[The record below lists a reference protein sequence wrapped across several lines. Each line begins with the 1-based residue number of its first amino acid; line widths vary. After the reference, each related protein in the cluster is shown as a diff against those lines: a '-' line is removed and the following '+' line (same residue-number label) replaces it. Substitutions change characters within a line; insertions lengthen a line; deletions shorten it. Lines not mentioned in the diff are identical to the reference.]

1 MTAQLADKLRP
12 FGIDYVDAM
21 DRFGDNAELYERLAL
36 KYLDDGHLV
45 ALQAAMEA
53 KDYSEGYSQAHA
65 LKGVAGNL
73 SFKDLYDCATLVS
86 DAVYA
91 VGAAIDLARI
101 RLLEQPIMGWLERR
115 FAGPLQKANQWLAET
130 ESPREN

>member
-73 SFKDLYDCATLVS
+73 SFKDLYECAALVS
-86 DAVYA
+86 DALYA
-91 VGAAIDLARI
+91 GEYEAAAKHSPKWNAPTRSSSKAWKTGATTRCRRSA
-101 RLLEQPIMGWLERR
+101 QP
-115 FAGPLQKANQWLAET
+115 PV
-130 ESPREN
+130 S

>member
-1 MTAQLADKLRP
+1 MTAQIADKLRP

-73 SFKDLYDCATLVS
+73 SFKGTSTSARRSSPMRCTPASTRRPPSTSPKWKAPTSWLSRVWKIGATARCRRPAQPPVS
-86 DAVYA
+86 
-91 VGAAIDLARI
+91 
-101 RLLEQPIMGWLERR
+101 
-115 FAGPLQKANQWLAET
+115 
-130 ESPREN
+130 

>member
-45 ALQAAMEA
+45 ALYECAA
-53 KDYSEGYSQAHA
+53 
-65 LKGVAGNL
+65 
-73 SFKDLYDCATLVS
+73 LVS
-86 DAVYA
+86 DALYA
-91 VGAAIDLARI
+91 GEYEAAAKHLPEVERAHALVIEG
-101 RLLEQPIMGWLERR
+101 LEDWRDDTL
-115 FAGPLQKANQWLAET
+115 
-130 ESPREN
+130 